1 MKKLTFATF
10 ALVGLFGTG
19 VIQAEDT
26 ARRFIETNTAA
37 STSLLWMDAQHWV
50 DASGQPL
57 EAAPING
64 EDVVFKDLPVL
75 NHKING
81 MRIQTAKEQDT
92 ASRTAISVGSV
103 TGDARH
109 IIRHSAGQKN
119 ETNASDH
126 YLTVEDPN
134 GFLGHWEAGGNR
146 AFISLPGTGA
156 AGFVPTL
163 QGLNARKRPMLDV
176 PAGKKA
182 VIANLDGRGAVDV
195 VGAGELEIAA
205 SAASEGGVIQRSGK
219 LTLKGESAAE
229 LDALL
234 AQSAFH
240 LDASDVNS
248 VILSN
253 DTETGYSWVM
263 RWNDVRPEMTE
274 YYVYGAFGEY
284 SKAAHLIPNMNPAF
298 ISKTGAP
305 TGLRLVSF
313 GSNIYHYDPVNMGP
327 TNCILRFNKTFGQ
340 IREVFY
346 AVETPFGA
354 SYNVGILGRDW
365 DPYSMWEPGTRL
377 FGYGTDANDQRAIAN
392 GEVCV
397 NGEYKALEDI
407 DATQLKDLFTVSVGL
422 AYSGSV
428 NLLGTGRGY
437 RTTSCGSRMG
447 ELLFFTNVLTRAQR
461 TLVNNY
467 LNAKWRTG
475 STAQFG
481 TLVTRE
487 ATAEVSV
494 PDGRTA
500 VVQDV
505 VTAKDGELVKSGAG
519 TLEVGTLASAGDVKL
534 RVTGGSV
541 AFVKTM
547 ADPSVAAPAKDP
559 YIWLDANAENCYD
572 DTTSEHFPGAT
583 FVTKWYDCRADKRAT
598 SFAKCFEVQYNPGA
612 KEVTANV
619 ARLPTV
625 TTWKGKRVFDFG
637 TQWDSTLKN
646 RASLQ
651 YPNWNGGRT
660 TYAAFAVI
668 RPLNATASHPIFGSY
683 SYTYGAKRNAKIL
696 AHEKAASGEI
706 VAARWAVDGVKCDPT
721 VEQPCFSQTEEF
733 FVVSLSSADP
743 FCHDSLLQDRWPG
756 NDTFAY
762 SANAGQFQVAETIAY
777 HRPLSEKEVRDTE
790 AYLMDKWLKK
800 PHPATEPVR
809 IAKLS
814 FASDATPTVEVGAD
828 VTVEVAEVDSP
839 DGTVI
844 QTGAGTFKIV
854 APQDFATLG
863 DITVDGTYTVDCS
876 GGMVSDAVK
885 ALHVDP
891 NETAKIVTRE
901 VNDPTL
907 GKVTV
912 VDEMGDL
919 DDRQWKCGDNQWRTI
934 RMAVVNSSP
943 SAVAAVATNGVL
955 TTVNLGGGEKKMVT
969 IVGGSDGKARD
980 AVGFLSWAG
989 RYQQINLQ
997 PTDLFMIWDDRRDLR
1012 KTYGMSDAASAVPFL
1027 NRDKAWSYGYWRR
1040 AANFAIVHP
1049 TDALSA
1055 SIREGYLSIDG
1066 IEVPSSSAVP
1076 EGVHLV
1082 TAGPT
1087 DAVNSAC
1094 GIGVQPDSSSR
1105 YAPYALGELIWYTN
1119 KLPLAQH
1126 KYVAAKLMK
1135 RWFGKNMMTNVV
1147 DVGSLTFGNGGTFKV
1162 SKNAE
1167 ADGTAVVCTR
1177 LAGDGTV
1184 VADRMDGIASLAF
1197 AFQSRTEVDRIA
1209 VDGVAA
1215 FADDVIVTLTV
1226 PVEMKP
1232 AAGEYVLFSAD
1243 ALENVDLSRWTLN
1256 VANPKDRTY
1265 SLKRSGSEIRL
1276 CVGKPG
1282 LTFFV
1287 R

>member
-1 MKKLTFATF
+1 
-10 ALVGLFGTG
+10 
-19 VIQAEDT
+19 
-26 ARRFIETNTAA
+26 
-37 STSLLWMDAQHWV
+37 MDAKYWV

-57 EAAPING
+57 AAAPVSG
-64 EDVVFKDLPVL
+64 EDVVFKDLPTL
-75 NHKING
+75 SHKING
-81 MRIQTAKEQDT
+81 MRVQTAKEQDN
-92 ASRTAISVGSV
+92 ASRAAISVGSV

-109 IIRHSAGQKN
+109 IIRHSAGQAN
-119 ETNASDH
+119 ETKATDQ

-134 GFLGHWEAGGNR
+134 GFLGHWEVGGNR

-182 VIANLDGRGAVDV
+182 VVANLDGRGMVDA

-205 SAASEGGVIQRSGK
+205 SAASEGGIIQHSGK
-219 LTLKGESAAE
+219 LTLKGEVAAE

-240 LDASDVNS
+240 LDASDINS
-248 VILSN
+248 VVLSN
-253 DTETGYSWVM
+253 DTETGTSWVM

-298 ISKTGAP
+298 ISKTDAP
-305 TGLRLVSF
+305 TGRRLVSF
-313 GSNIYHYDPVNMGP
+313 GSNISHYDPVNMGP
-327 TNCILRFNKTFGQ
+327 TNCILRFNKAFGK
-340 IREVFY
+340 IREAFY
-346 AVETPFGA
+346 AVETPYGA
-354 SYNVGILGRDW
+354 NYHVGILGFNTDPYYMW
-365 DPYSMWEPGTRL
+365 DPGEHL
-377 FGYGTDANDQRAIAN
+377 FSYGTDVQNQRAIAN

-397 NGEYKALEDI
+397 NGEFKPLEDI
-407 DATQLKDLFTVSVGL
+407 VAADLKALFTVSVGL
-422 AYSGSV
+422 ANEGSV
-428 NLLGTGRGY
+428 NMLGSSRGY

-475 STAQFG
+475 STAQLG

-487 ATAEVSV
+487 ATAEVAV

-505 VTAKDGELVKSGAG
+505 ATAKDGELVKSGAG
-519 TLEVGTLASAGDVKL
+519 ALEVGTLVSTGDVKL

-541 AFVKTM
+541 AFAKTM

-572 DTTSEHFPGAT
+572 ETTSDFFPGTT
-583 FVTKWYDCRADKRAT
+583 FVTKWYDCRADKRET
-598 SFAKCFEVQYNPGA
+598 SFAKCFEVQYNPGT
-612 KEVTANV
+612 KEITANV

-637 TQWDSTLKN
+637 AQWDSTLKN

-651 YPNWNGGRT
+651 YPNWQQGKD

-668 RPLNATASHPIFGSY
+668 RPLNTTSYNPIFGSY
-683 SYTYGAKRNAKIL
+683 SYTYGVLRDMRKLVN
-696 AHEKAASGEI
+696 ETWGSGEI

-721 VEQPCFSQTEEF
+721 VELPCFSQTEEF
-733 FVVSLSSADP
+733 FVVSLSSVDP
-743 FCHDSLLQDRWPG
+743 FSHHSLLQDRWPG
-756 NDTFAY
+756 NDDFAY
-762 SANAGQFQVAETIAY
+762 SGYAGQFQVAETIAY

-814 FASDATPTVEVGAD
+814 FANGATPTVEVGAG

-839 DGTVI
+839 DGTVA
-844 QTGAGTFKIV
+844 QTGAGTLKIV
-854 APQDFATLG
+854 APQDLATLG
-863 DITVDGTYTVDCS
+863 DVTVDGTYTVDCS
-876 GGMVSDAVK
+876 GEMTSDKLVYARF
-885 ALHVDP
+885 DP
-891 NETAKIVTRE
+891 NVADKLTTTVTEDAQGVKTTEMLRMNE
-901 VNDPTL
+901 ADGRLLPEKDSDGIRRTLSLWSDGCNPAGVGDGKVSLTNPTL
-907 GKVTV
+907 QTVSFPVGDRTVLDLGPRSGYAKASQKQHSASTQFRTAYQYKYPPIRDSFLIWKDRPDDNNTSGIPFYGHGPMWSTSYYNRGPNWAISNGAETGNPSFISKGRVT
-912 VDEMGDL
+912 L
-919 DDRQWKCGDNQWRTI
+919 DGVEVPCTT
-934 RMAVVNSSP
+934 AFP
-943 SAVAAVATNGVL
+943 SGFHLVSFAPTN
-955 TTVNLGGGEKKMVT
+955 VT
-969 IVGGSDGKARD
+969 SISKIGNMNNGPVGGC
-980 AVGFLSWAG
+980 AVGE
-989 RYQQINLQ
+989 I
-997 PTDLFMIWDDRRDLR
+997 LF
-1012 KTYGMSDAASAVPFL
+1012 F
-1027 NRDKAWSYGYWRR
+1027 
-1040 AANFAIVHP
+1040 
-1049 TDALSA
+1049 
-1055 SIREGYLSIDG
+1055 
-1066 IEVPSSSAVP
+1066 
-1076 EGVHLV
+1076 
-1082 TAGPT
+1082 
-1087 DAVNSAC
+1087 
-1094 GIGVQPDSSSR
+1094 
-1105 YAPYALGELIWYTN
+1105 TN
-1119 KLPLAQH
+1119 ELPLVVH

-1167 ADGTAVVCTR
+1167 ADGTAVVCTT

-1184 VADRMDGIASLAF
+1184 EADRVDGIASLAF
-1197 AFQSRTEVDRIA
+1197 AFQSRTEVDQIA
-1209 VDGVAA
+1209 VDGAA
-1215 FADDVIVTLTV
+1215 TFADDVTVTLTIPADV
-1226 PVEMKP
+1226 RP

-1243 ALENVDLSRWTLN
+1243 SLENVDLSRWTLN
-1256 VANPKDRTY
+1256 VANPRNRTY
-1265 SLKRSGSEIRL
+1265 SLRRSGSDILLR
-1276 CVGKPG
+1276 VGTPG
-1282 LTFFV
+1282 LGILI